1 MTSDDC
7 LAFLKGKIMD
17 SDYELA
23 EYWLRDRDRTFF
35 GGKRNTFE
43 IEKIFQN
50 EYRICKSHNNYSDYI
65 DLRMIHHLDECLLE
79 RLCLYENL

>member
-43 IEKIFQN
+43 IEQIIGDRYKIF
-50 EYRICKSHNNYSDYI
+50 KSHNDYSDCI
-65 DLRMIHHLDECLLE
+65 ELRTIYHLD
-79 RLCLYENL
+79 RLVGIK

>member
-7 LAFLKGKIMD
+7 LVFLKGKIMD

-43 IEKIFQN
+43 IERIVQS
-50 EYRICKSHNNYSDYI
+50 EYRIYKSHNNYSDYI
-65 DLRMIHHLDECLLE
+65 DLRSIHHLD
-79 RLCLYENL
+79 RLVGIK